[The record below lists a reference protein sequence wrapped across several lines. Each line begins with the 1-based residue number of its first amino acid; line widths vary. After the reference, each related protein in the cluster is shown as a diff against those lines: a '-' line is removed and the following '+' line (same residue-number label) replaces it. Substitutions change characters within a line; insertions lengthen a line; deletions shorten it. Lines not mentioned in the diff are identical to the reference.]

1 MNDRCAFH
9 DCVINGKPL
18 ATFAGASLLDYSIGE
33 TPVNPVAFQGINR
46 TSWNLLDNFFG
57 MREIAL
63 TVVFSA
69 PDLRTAKLNRSALNA
84 ELFGKAELFIPDDGF
99 HYTVACKS
107 TGAEELIGIGQR
119 NAQVKSTYTFIGI
132 RHDDM
137 KTIVLP
143 VGATL
148 YCLSTMPFTDCRLT
162 AYPSAKGVNYQI
174 GGAIF
179 HNVNAG
185 DVIVFDGI
193 DGKITQ
199 NGVNAAANVS
209 WIRFPQLVPGE
220 NTIQCTDPVTVEYYP
235 TYI

>member
-1 MNDRCAFH
+1 MNCAFH
-9 DCVINGKPL
+9 DCLINGKPL
-18 ATFAGASLLDYSIGE
+18 ATWAGASLLDYSIGE
-33 TPVNPVAFQGINR
+33 TPVNPVSFQGINR
-46 TSWNLLDNFFG
+46 TSWHLLDNFFG

-99 HYTVACKS
+99 SYTVACKG

-132 RHDDM
+132 RHDDL

-143 VGATL
+143 VGEKL

-162 AYPSAKGVNYQI
+162 ATAGETITNYQL
-174 GGAIF
+174 GGSIF
-179 HNVNAG
+179 HSVNAG
-185 DVIVFDGI
+185 DVLVFDGI

-199 NGVNAAANVS
+199 NGVNAAAAVS
-209 WIRFPQLVPGE
+209 WVRFPQLVPGE
-220 NTIQCTDPVTVEYYP
+220 NTITCNDSVKVEYYP

>member
-18 ATFAGASLLDYSIGE
+18 ATWAGASLLDYSIGE
-33 TPVNPVAFQGINR
+33 TPVNPVSFQGINR
-46 TSWNLLDNFFG
+46 TSWHLLDNFFG

-69 PDLRTAKLNRSALNA
+69 PDLRTAKLNRSAFNM

-99 HYTVACKS
+99 SYTVACKS
-107 TGAEELIGIGQR
+107 TGTEELIGIGQR

-132 RHDDM
+132 RHDDL
-137 KTIVLP
+137 KTIHVDTN
-143 VGATL
+143 GIM

-162 AYPSAKGVNYQI
+162 ATARINRNNFQL

-179 HNVNAG
+179 PEVNPG
-185 DVIVFDGI
+185 DVLVFDGI
-193 DGKITQ
+193 EGKITI
-199 NGVNAAANVS
+199 NGENAAAAVS
-209 WIRFPQLVPGE
+209 WVKFPQLVPGK
-220 NTIQCTDPVTVEYYP
+220 NVIYCSDPAVVEYFP